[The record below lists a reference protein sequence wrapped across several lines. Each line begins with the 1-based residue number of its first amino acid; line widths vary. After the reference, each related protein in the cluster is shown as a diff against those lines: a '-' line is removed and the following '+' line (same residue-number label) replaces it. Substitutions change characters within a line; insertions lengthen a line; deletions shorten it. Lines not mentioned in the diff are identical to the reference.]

1 VLLIHVRTTASCH
14 RKIVAN
20 GLGFSDGLRGDHG
33 PSASRGAFADVN
45 QRPCPQGRAPPTDD
59 GQSRDQRLPAS
70 KASHRRLIDPNCPV
84 CFGHGGAS
92 EILLETFCGHI
103 PLLESRIVTGAD
115 VPLAKVKASRGHTRR
130 PFACSQQRFFR
141 FSQQFTLDRPVTCF
155 IWMLPEDCW
164 LDVNR
169 RCALCSNARSA
180 SPSWSTSAGVCHR
193 AMNFPGG

>member
-103 PLLESRIVTGAD
+103 PLLETAD
-115 VPLAKVKASRGHTRR
+115 SNGGGCTPRESEGLQGTHPEAFCLFAAKILSL
-130 PFACSQQRFFR
+130 
-141 FSQQFTLDRPVTCF
+141 FSAIHIGPPSELFH
-155 IWMLPEDCW
+155 
-164 LDVNR
+164 LDVAR
-169 RCALCSNARSA
+169 RLLARRQSSMCALL
-180 SPSWSTSAGVCHR
+180 
-193 AMNFPGG
+193 